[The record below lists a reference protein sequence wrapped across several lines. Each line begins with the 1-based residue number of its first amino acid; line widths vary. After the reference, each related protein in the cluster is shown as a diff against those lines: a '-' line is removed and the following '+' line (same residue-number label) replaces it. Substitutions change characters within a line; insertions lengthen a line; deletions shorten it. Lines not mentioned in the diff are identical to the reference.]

1 MKKGKCI
8 YCKKYKNLNREHAF
22 PKSLLQ
28 KGTPG
33 WTIKKH
39 VCVACNSRLA
49 QLDAVL
55 IKKSPL
61 AFVWDRIQDE
71 LGNKTQTPHSSIYHK
86 KAGGINPLRQ
96 FLPDPHYENYI
107 ILHETTTVNSGT
119 SVPVDS
125 ATALRPQ
132 IILTQYPEGQTPEA
146 IIAKN
151 CEKFNNTSS
160 DQDIITDY
168 DEQEEVYYIFG
179 NTYIFPPKTSERFF
193 HRIQEFKSKFMK
205 DYPRTQY
212 NLMVIFPEEDK
223 DQRATETFCNS
234 FKAGTKEIIEDEK
247 IPNPKPVIQLIEV
260 RADPKAMPDIARAI
274 AKIAFHCF
282 LYHYPKFSGHE
293 SIFDDIREF
302 IYTGSPNR
310 FVGDWK
316 NPGTE
321 NLIYDSDEHL
331 HGICFFLQ
339 DHDIGCRIDLF
350 TGLRSPSVSYQVI
363 LAGEPDNSNPGPSRM
378 EYISFYV
385 HPKSQMKRRI
395 FPVENLG
402 LIRRPSRYEGVLW
415 LPKYLL

>member
-1 MKKGKCI
+1 MKRGKCI
-8 YCKKYKNLNREHAF
+8 YCKEYKNLNREHAF

-39 VCVACNSRLA
+39 VCVACNSTLA

-71 LGNKTQTPHSSIYHK
+71 LDSKTQTLHSSIYRK
-86 KAGGINPLRQ
+86 RARGINPLRQ
-96 FLPDPHYENYI
+96 FVPDPHYENHI
-107 ILHETTTVNSGT
+107 VLHETTTVNSGT
-119 SVPVDS
+119 SIPVDS

-132 IILTQYPEGQTPEA
+132 IILTQYSEGQTPEEV
-146 IIAKN
+146 IAKN

-160 DQDIITDY
+160 DRDIITNY
-168 DEQEEVYYIFG
+168 NEQEEIYCILG

-193 HRIQEFKSKFMK
+193 GKVAEFKSKFTT
-205 DYPRTQY
+205 DFPHTRY
-212 NLMVIFPEEDK
+212 NLMIIFPEEGR
-223 DQRATETFCNS
+223 DQCAAETFCNS
-234 FKAGTKEIIEDEK
+234 LVGETKEIIEDEK

-260 RADPKAMPDIARAI
+260 RTDPKAMPDIARAI

-282 LYHYPKFSGHE
+282 LHHYPEFSGHE
-293 SIFDDIREF
+293 PIFDDIREF

-321 NLIYDSDEHL
+321 NFVYDSTKHF

-339 DHDIGCRIDLF
+339 DDDIGCRIDLF
-350 TGLRSPSVSYQVI
+350 TGLRSPPVSYQVI
-363 LAGEPDNSNPGPSRM
+363 LAGEPDNSNPSPCRA
-378 EYISFYV
+378 EYIPFYV

-395 FPVENLG
+395 LPVENLG
-402 LIRRPSRYEGVLW
+402 IIRKPIRHEGVLW

>member
-28 KGTPG
+28 KGAPG

-39 VCVACNSRLA
+39 VCVACNSKLA

-168 DEQEEVYYIFG
+168 DEQEEVYCIFG
-179 NTYIFPPKTSERFF
+179 NTYIFPPKTSEHFF
-193 HRIQEFKSKFMK
+193 GKAAEFKSKFMT
-205 DYPRTQY
+205 DFPRTRY
-212 NLMVIFPEEDK
+212 NLKVIFPKEDK
-223 DQRATETFCNS
+223 HRRAAENFCNS
-234 FKAGTKEIIEDEK
+234 FRT
-247 IPNPKPVIQLIEV
+247 
-260 RADPKAMPDIARAI
+260 
-274 AKIAFHCF
+274 CF
-282 LYHYPKFSGHE
+282 KKKTTPQELM
-293 SIFDDIREF
+293 
-302 IYTGSPNR
+302 
-310 FVGDWK
+310 
-316 NPGTE
+316 
-321 NLIYDSDEHL
+321 
-331 HGICFFLQ
+331 
-339 DHDIGCRIDLF
+339 F
-350 TGLRSPSVSYQVI
+350 TF
-363 LAGEPDNSNPGPSRM
+363 NSL
-378 EYISFYV
+378 E
-385 HPKSQMKRRI
+385 Q
-395 FPVENLG
+395 
-402 LIRRPSRYEGVLW
+402 
-415 LPKYLL
+415 

>member
-28 KGTPG
+28 KGAPG

-39 VCVACNSRLA
+39 VCVDCNSKLA

-71 LGNKTQTPHSSIYHK
+71 LGHKTQTPHSSIYHK

-96 FLPDPHYENYI
+96 FFPDSHYENHI

-132 IILTQYPEGQTPEA
+132 IILTQYPEGQTSEA

-168 DEQEEVYYIFG
+168 DKQEEVYCIFG

-193 HRIQEFKSKFMK
+193 YRIQEFKSKFMK
-205 DYPRTQY
+205 DFPRTRY
-212 NLMVIFPEEDK
+212 NLMIIFPEQDK
-223 DQRATETFCNS
+223 DQRAIETFCNS

-247 IPNPKPVIQLIEV
+247 IPDPIPVIQLIEV
-260 RADPKAMPDIARAI
+260 RADPKAIPDIARAI

-282 LYHYPKFSGHE
+282 LHHYPEFNGHE

-302 IYTGSPNR
+302 IYVGSPNK

-321 NLIYDSDEHL
+321 NLVYDSSEHL

-339 DHDIGCRIDLF
+339 DNDIGCRMDLF
-350 TGLRSPSVSYQVI
+350 TGLRTPSVSYQVI
-363 LAGEPDNSNPGPSRM
+363 LAGEPDNSHPSPSRV
-378 EYISFYV
+378 EYIPFYV
-385 HPKSQMKRRI
+385 HPKSQMKKRI
-395 FPVENLG
+395 LPVENLG
-402 LIRRPSRYEGVLW
+402 IIRPPSQYEGVLW
-415 LPKYLL
+415 LPKYPL